1 LHIAHVEQI
10 MTDMSDNKSWRI
22 WLAAAVLLHAVVATW
37 HGAAHMQVPVPLT
50 TLQTAFVGIVITL
63 APLVGMA
70 MLWTSRRREGAV
82 VIAVSMFASLI
93 FGVVNHFV
101 LHSPDNVLEL
111 PEHAWRHSFVLSA
124 VLVAVTETAGA
135 VLGAVAAKAWWRDA

>member
-1 LHIAHVEQI
+1 
-10 MTDMSDNKSWRI
+10 MKSESVDRSLRG
-22 WLAAAVLLHAVVATW
+22 WLAAAVLLHAAVASW

-50 TLQTAFVGIVITL
+50 TLQTAFVAIVITL

-70 MLWTSRRREGAV
+70 MLWTSRRREGAI
-82 VIAVSMFASLI
+82 VIALSMLGSLV

-101 LHSPDNVLEL
+101 LQSPDNVMEV

-124 VLVAVTETAGA
+124 ALVAVTETAGA
-135 VLGAVAAKAWWRDA
+135 VLGAIAAKAWWLSR